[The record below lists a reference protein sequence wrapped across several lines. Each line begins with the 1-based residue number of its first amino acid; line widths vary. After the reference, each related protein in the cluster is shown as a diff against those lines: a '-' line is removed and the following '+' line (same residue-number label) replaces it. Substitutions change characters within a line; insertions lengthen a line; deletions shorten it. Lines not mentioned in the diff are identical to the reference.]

1 MSNTIKRLLFI
12 DRDGTLITEPED
24 EQIDSFSKLKFYPGA
39 LQYLPRIA
47 RELDFELVLVSN
59 QDGLGTDS
67 HPEENFWPVHR
78 FMVDTFAGEGVTFAA
93 EHIDRTFPH
102 ENAPTRKPGTAL
114 LNAYFDTATYDLTHS
129 FVIGDRIND
138 VKLAQNLGARAIWLR
153 NNDALGAAEAHE
165 IDESI
170 VALET
175 SDWKAIYEFLKLG
188 ERVGEHHRKT
198 NETDIYIKLNL
209 DGKGKSDIGTGLPF
223 FDHMLDQLARHGNI
237 DLTIRAKGD
246 LHIDEHHTI
255 EDTGIALGELMA
267 KTLGDK
273 RGIERYAF
281 TLPMDDCLAQV
292 AIDFGG
298 RSWLVW
304 DAEFNREKIGDMPTE
319 MFFHFFKSFSDAA
332 KCNLNIRAAGE
343 NEHHKIEAIFKA
355 FAKSIKKAGRR
366 DAEHMELPSTKGV
379 L

>member
-1 MSNTIKRLLFI
+1 MKKTLFI
-12 DRDGTLITEPED
+12 DRDGTLILEPED
-24 EQIDSFSKLKFYPGA
+24 EQVDSFAKLKFYPGA

-47 RELDFELVLVSN
+47 RELDFELVLVTN
-59 QDGLGTDS
+59 QDGLGTAS

-78 FMVDTFAGEGVTFAA
+78 FVMDTFRAEGAAFAK

-102 ENAPTRKPGTAL
+102 EQVDTRKPGTGL
-114 LNAYFDTATYDLTHS
+114 LREYFDTEKYDLARS
-129 FVIGDRIND
+129 FVIGDRPND

-153 NNDALGAAEAHE
+153 NNDQLGKAENLSVDTE
-165 IDESI
+165 V

-175 SDWKAIYEFLKLG
+175 TDWKSVYEFLKLG
-188 ERVGEHHRKT
+188 ERTAEHQRKT
-198 NETDIYIKLNL
+198 NETDIYVRLSL
-209 DGKGKSDIGTGLPF
+209 DGSGKADIATGLPF
-223 FDHMLDQLARHGNI
+223 FDHMLEQIARHGGL
-237 DLTIRAKGD
+237 DLSIRAKGD

-255 EDTGIALGELMA
+255 EDTGIALGEIFL

-281 TLPMDDCLAQV
+281 VLPMDDCLAQV

-298 RSWLVW
+298 RSWIVW
-304 DAEFNREKIGDMPTE
+304 DAEFRREKIGDMPTE

-332 KCNLNIRAAGE
+332 KANLNIKAEGG

-355 FAKSIKKAGRR
+355 FAKCVKKAVRR
-366 DAEHMELPSTKGV
+366 DADNMGLPSTKGT